1 MFKLKPLI
9 ILVIRID
16 ASVDLIMIKHFNYS
30 QLIAGVH
37 VLNRCQVQ
45 YEETHLAASSCQ
57 AYRLID
63 NKKGWFSCN
72 SLFDGL
78 SYLTLSHLPC
88 IITLEQH

>member
-1 MFKLKPLI
+1 MFKVKPLI

-30 QLIAGVH
+30 QLISGVD
-37 VLNRCQVQ
+37 VLTWCQV

-63 NKKGWFSCN
+63 NKKG
-72 SLFDGL
+72 
-78 SYLTLSHLPC
+78 
-88 IITLEQH
+88 